1 LGGYA
6 QPHNERLAGVL
17 CSLAALFVVLEEPTD
32 RTDGLDRRC
41 RPRSADPYMS
51 PALVSGTPDIR
62 DLPLDAD
69 VIIDDA
75 EYAHI
80 MRRIGVAEG
89 EPSVSAFNSSI

>member
-1 LGGYA
+1 MPTDFDVGAGLGSA
-6 QPHNERLAGVL
+6 DSDMSLTLVSAGV
-17 CSLAALFVVLEEPTD
+17 APGIT
-32 RTDGLDRRC
+32 G
-41 RPRSADPYMS
+41 
-51 PALVSGTPDIR
+51 IQ